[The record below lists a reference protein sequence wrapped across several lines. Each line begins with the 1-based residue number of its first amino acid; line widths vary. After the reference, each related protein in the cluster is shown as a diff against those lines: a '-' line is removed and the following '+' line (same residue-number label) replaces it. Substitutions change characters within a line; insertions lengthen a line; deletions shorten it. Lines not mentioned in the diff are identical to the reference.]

1 VTARA
6 RALGIVVGAAF
17 VLARPAVQPAR
28 AEDAC
33 ASAPST
39 LLPGGT
45 TPVDFGAVPDPCGAS
60 DLTVRARGAFL
71 IAPDMPDYYGS
82 IIGDAMLRARRR
94 ITARSWLSLALAA
107 VTYRYVNNGG
117 LASRGASFGP
127 PTLGYHGTL
136 YGDERRSIAGY
147 ARALL
152 PLDTARAN
160 GVEMGLE
167 LGGSFRQLLGPRL
180 VLVGGL
186 SAGLPVDLVA
196 GRAHGRFEPGA
207 AVELW
212 LAAGTRLGLFGGGTV
227 RFLVAPEPTFVTA
240 VPRAG
245 ARLAL
250 RRRFW
255 MAVLVELPVAG
266 RDRTDLVASLFA
278 GYAP

>member
-1 VTARA
+1 VTGRA
-6 RALGIVVGAAF
+6 RKLGIVVGAAF
-17 VLARPAVQPAR
+17 VLARPAVELAR

-33 ASAPST
+33 AQAPSAV
-39 LLPGGT
+39 LPGGT
-45 TPVDFGAVPDPCGAS
+45 TPVDFGAVADPCGAS
-60 DLTVRARGAFL
+60 DLTLRARGAFL

-94 ITARSWLSLALAA
+94 ITARSWLSLSLDA

-127 PTLGYHGTL
+127 PTLGYHRTL
-136 YGDERRSIAGY
+136 YGDDRRSVAGY

-167 LGGSFRQLLGPRL
+167 LGAGIRQLLGRSL
-180 VLVGGL
+180 ALVGGL
-186 SAGLPVDLVA
+186 SGAVPLDIVA
-196 GRAHGRFEPGA
+196 GQAHGRFEPGA

-212 LAAGTRLGLFGGGTV
+212 FVAGPRLGLFAGGTT
-227 RFLVAPEPTFVTA
+227 RFVVAPEPTFVTA

-245 ARLAL
+245 ARFAL
-250 RRRFW
+250 RQRFW
-255 MAVLVELPVAG
+255 AAVLVELPVAG